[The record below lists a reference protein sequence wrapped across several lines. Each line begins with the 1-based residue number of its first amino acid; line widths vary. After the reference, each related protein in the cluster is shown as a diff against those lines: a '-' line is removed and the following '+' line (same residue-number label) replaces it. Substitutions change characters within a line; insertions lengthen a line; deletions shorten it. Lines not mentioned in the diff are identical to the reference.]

1 MRTYAEA
8 IAAYNAECEEIAEQC
23 EAEGYP
29 AMGSNYELRC
39 SQLEQY
45 YPELFGYD
53 DEEEEN
59 EDDNYCD

>member
-8 IAAYNAECEEIAEQC
+8 IAEYKAECEAIAEQC

-39 SQLEQY
+39 SQLEPY
-45 YPELFGYD
+45 YPEIFGD
-53 DEEEEN
+53 DEEEE
-59 EDDNYCD
+59 ECDYE